1 MKRDIAVKSCVNKR
15 PCYARIKFHRDFYLQ
30 FVFWEIL
37 NSELLYSGA
46 LLYFI
51 HLLEILNF
59 LDQRSA
65 VSLTQ

>member
-1 MKRDIAVKSCVNKR
+1 MKRDIAAKSCVNNKHEFAHVMR
-15 PCYARIKFHRDFYLQ
+15 GSNFTETFIFRLI
-30 FVFWEIL
+30 FWEIL
-37 NSELLYSGA
+37 NLE

-51 HLLEILNF
+51 HLLEILTI